1 MSDLLSAASLL
12 MAVTAVLYSL
22 WYEDLTTG
30 LKLTV
35 GRSADNK
42 PNEKKI
48 FRLIVAKAL
57 PLSAIALLST
67 LVFIPDAIAILSH
80 SMQGWLGRVHMPK
93 TYSAVNTAFCLVVFI
108 NFFLT
113 VYIGYIT
120 KELIGLWIKLR
131 KR

>member
-1 MSDLLSAASLL
+1 

-35 GRSADNK
+35 GRPADNK

-80 SMQGWLGRVHMPK
+80 SMQGWLGRVLMPK

-113 VYIGYIT
+113 VYISYIT